1 MSENLRGQEDQIGSK
16 RANSD
21 AEIGSA
27 PKLIIPKKGR
37 PGPAW
42 LDDVSMIRLA
52 QLECR
57 MHHHN
62 TQGGHS
68 GGPNRGLCQYCA
80 IVIE

>member
-1 MSENLRGQEDQIGSK
+1 MSENLRGQEDQIGAK

-37 PGPAW
+37 PGPQW

-62 TQGGHS
+62 KEPQ
-68 GGPNRGLCQYCA
+68 NKGLCVYCA
-80 IVIE
+80 IVVE